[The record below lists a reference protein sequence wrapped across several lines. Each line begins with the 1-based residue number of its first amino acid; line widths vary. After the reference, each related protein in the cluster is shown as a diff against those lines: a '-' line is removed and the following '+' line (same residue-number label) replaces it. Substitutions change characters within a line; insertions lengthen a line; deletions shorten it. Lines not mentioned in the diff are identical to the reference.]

1 MTQEKFLL
9 VTQPEIP
16 GPQKYLKVSHFPLFF
31 QKKKKQ
37 SLLFSTQSRGNPVL
51 PCCVLPGLK

>member
-31 QKKKKQ
+31 QKKKEAIPPFQ
-37 SLLFSTQSRGNPVL
+37 HTVQR
-51 PCCVLPGLK
+51 